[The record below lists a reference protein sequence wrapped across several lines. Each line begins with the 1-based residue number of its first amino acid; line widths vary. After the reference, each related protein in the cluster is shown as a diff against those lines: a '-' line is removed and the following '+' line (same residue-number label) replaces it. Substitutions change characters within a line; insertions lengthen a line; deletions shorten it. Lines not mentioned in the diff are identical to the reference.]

1 MSHAAAKIGL
11 IEAPTQRICHA
22 FWLTKSLMGSKP
34 GTARYTIFLGS
45 LTSSEMSD
53 WDMVLK
59 KTLSTWLRY
68 ACIRVRQ
75 ILKFLYLNSQTNKNT
90 SWTRIKS
97 IELKRCDLQRWFNDG
112 TRYMHHESQ
121 DHTVIIR
128 VFRAENLQV
137 GPRSCH
143 ELYLVSHQRWVG
155 ACSSNMPKM
164 QQNDEVPVAGYLHIG
179 VSSHKQTTH

>member
-1 MSHAAAKIGL
+1 M
-11 IEAPTQRICHA
+11 
-22 FWLTKSLMGSKP
+22 
-34 GTARYTIFLGS
+34 
-45 LTSSEMSD
+45 
-53 WDMVLK
+53 
-59 KTLSTWLRY
+59 
-68 ACIRVRQ
+68 
-75 ILKFLYLNSQTNKNT
+75 
-90 SWTRIKS
+90 
-97 IELKRCDLQRWFNDG
+97 QRWFNDG

-143 ELYLVSHQRWVG
+143 ELYLVSHQCWVG